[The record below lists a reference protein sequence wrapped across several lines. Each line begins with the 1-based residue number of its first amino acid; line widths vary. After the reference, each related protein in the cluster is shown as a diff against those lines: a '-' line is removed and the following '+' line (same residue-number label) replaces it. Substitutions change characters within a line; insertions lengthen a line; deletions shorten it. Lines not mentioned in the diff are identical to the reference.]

1 MTRAFSSEAGTG
13 SREENASRQGP
24 GAPFRFNRNGK
35 GSRGLWIL
43 AVLLSHW
50 RRHPMQ
56 LATLLIGLIAATA
69 LWSGVQALN
78 QQARNAYDRAAATFG
93 GSRTATLVGNDS
105 ATFPQ
110 KLFVDLRRA
119 GWPVSPMLEGRVQ
132 IDGRSYRL
140 LGVEPV
146 TLPAEVGNAPAV
158 GKASLQSFV
167 TPPGEMLVAP
177 ETLRDLDLTEGVR
190 PQANGMSLPPLRV
203 QPELAPGVLVVD
215 IGIAQEILKMPDQ
228 VSRLLVGKFTMPH
241 AALQSVT
248 GDKLKLVEPNA
259 ETDLERLT
267 DSFHLNLTAFGLLS
281 FFVGLF
287 IVNSAIGLA
296 FEQRLPML
304 RTLRACG
311 VSARMLNTVLV
322 VELVSLALAAG
333 LIGLI
338 CGYFIAAALLPDV
351 AASLRGLYGAQIPGQ
366 LSLKPV
372 WWLAGIAI
380 SILGALAAAAAS
392 LTKAIRMPV
401 LASAQPQAWRQAQR
415 RWLML
420 QSAAA
425 IAVFAVAGGLI
436 WFGDSLLA
444 GFAVLAAL
452 MLGAAL
458 ILPMILE
465 IALSLGERSARR
477 PVGIWFWADSRQ
489 QLSGLSLALM
499 ALLLALAVNVGVG
512 TMVESFSRTFLVWL
526 DGRLAADVY
535 INAASDTQAAKI
547 KAWLRDR
554 PEVEA
559 ILPGGRADTQFGGA
573 PIEVLGLPDHATYR
587 DNWPLLESTAN
598 AWIRLRPGDACLVS
612 EQLSRRM
619 KLAIGDRISVPAPGG
634 DWPLE
639 IVGVYA
645 DYGNPKGQ
653 IALNFAALTRHFPQI
668 PMTRI
673 GLRVAPGKIAPLIAA
688 LQQTF
693 GLDDR
698 NVADQ
703 ATMKAESKRIFNRTF
718 SVTAALNAFTL
729 GVAGVALLT
738 SLLTLANSR
747 LPQLAPLWAIGL
759 TRRRLAALELLKT
772 MAVALIT
779 ALFAL
784 PLGLLVAWCLLAI
797 VNVKAFGWRLPFHVF
812 PLQLIELLAVA
823 LAAALCAAALPVARL
838 ARMQP
843 ASLIRIFVNER

>member
-1 MTRAFSSEAGTG
+1 VKRA
-13 SREENASRQGP
+13 
-24 GAPFRFNRNGK
+24 
-35 GSRGLWIL
+35 LWTL

-56 LATLLIGLIAATA
+56 LATLLIGLISATA

-78 QQARNAYDRAAATFG
+78 QQARTSYDRAAATFG
-93 GSRTATLVGNDS
+93 GTRTAMLAASRG

-110 KLFVDLRRA
+110 NLFVDLRRA
-119 GWPVSPMLEGRVQ
+119 GWPVSPVLEGRIQ
-132 IDGRSYRL
+132 IEGRSFRL
-140 LGVEPV
+140 MGIEPV

-158 GKASLQSFV
+158 GKASLQAFM

-177 ETLRDLDLTEGVR
+177 ETLADLKLAEGAR
-190 PQANGMSLPPLRV
+190 PEASGALLPPLRV
-203 QPELAPGVLVVD
+203 QPNLVPGVLVVD
-215 IGIAQEILKMPDQ
+215 IGIAQSLLKMPDQ
-228 VSRLLVGKFTMPH
+228 LSRLLVGKNAGKRP
-241 AALQSVT
+241 ALESVT
-248 GDKLKLVEPNA
+248 GDKLRLIEPDA

-296 FEQRLPML
+296 FEQRLPVL

-311 VSARMLNTVLV
+311 VSARMLNAVLV
-322 VELVSLALAAG
+322 AELVSLALVAG
-333 LIGLI
+333 LVGLV
-338 CGYFIAAALLPDV
+338 CGYFIAGALLPDV
-351 AASLRGLYGAQIPGQ
+351 VASLRGLYGAQIPGQ
-366 LSLKPV
+366 LTLKPQ
-372 WWLAGIAI
+372 WWFAGIAI
-380 SILGALAAAAAS
+380 SIVGALAAAATS
-392 LTKAIRMPV
+392 LTKALRLPL
-401 LASAQPQAWRQAQR
+401 LATAQPFAWQQAQR
-415 RWLML
+415 RWLTY
-420 QSAAA
+420 QSALALAA
-425 IAVFAVAGGLI
+425 FAAAGVFL
-436 WFGDSLLA
+436 WFGDSLIS

-458 ILPMILE
+458 ILPMFLE
-465 IALSLGERSARR
+465 IALSIGQRYARA
-477 PVGIWFWADSRQ
+477 PVGVWFWADSRQ

-499 ALLLALAVNVGVG
+499 ALLLALAVNVGVS

-535 INAASDTQAAKI
+535 VNAANDDQAHEI
-547 KAWLRDR
+547 KAWLRER

-559 ILPGGRADTQFGGA
+559 ILPGGRADTQLAGA

-587 DNWPLLESTAN
+587 DNWPLLQSADN
-598 AWIRLRPGDACLVS
+598 AWSKLRPGNAALVS
-612 EQLSRRM
+612 EQLARRM
-619 KLAIGDRISVPAPGG
+619 HLSVGDRIEVPATGG
-634 DWPLE
+634 NWPLE
-639 IVGVYA
+639 IVAIYA

-653 IALNFAALTRHFPQI
+653 IAVNFAALTRRFPEI
-668 PMTRI
+668 PLTRM
-673 GLRVAPGKIAPLIAA
+673 GLRVAPANIPALISA
-688 LQQTF
+688 LQQKFT
-693 GLDDR
+693 LDDR

-703 ATMKAESKRIFNRTF
+703 ATMKAESTRIFNRTF

-747 LPQLAPLWAIGL
+747 LPQLAPLWAIGI
-759 TRRRLAALELLKT
+759 TRRRLAIIELLKT
-772 MAVALIT
+772 MSVALIT
-779 ALFAL
+779 TIFAL

-812 PLQLIELLAVA
+812 PLQLLWLTGVA
-823 LAAALCAAALPVARL
+823 MAAAFAASALPVIRL

-843 ASLIRIFVNER
+843 ASLIRIFANER

>member
-1 MTRAFSSEAGTG
+1 
-13 SREENASRQGP
+13 
-24 GAPFRFNRNGK
+24 
-35 GSRGLWIL
+35 
-43 AVLLSHW
+43 
-50 RRHPMQ
+50 MQ
-56 LATLLIGLIAATA
+56 LATLLIGLISATA

-78 QQARNAYDRAAATFG
+78 QQARIAYDRAAATFG
-93 GSRTATLVGNDS
+93 GSRTAMLVAKDS

-132 IDGRSYRL
+132 IDGRSFRL

-146 TLPAEVGNAPAV
+146 TLPSEVGNAPAV
-158 GKASLQSFV
+158 GRGSLQSFV

-177 ETLRDLDLTEGVR
+177 ETPRDLGLKEGER
-190 PQANGMSLPPLRV
+190 PRANGTSLPPLRV
-203 QPELAPGVLVVD
+203 QAELAPGALVVD
-215 IGIAQEILKMPDQ
+215 IGIAQDILKMPGQ
-228 VSRLLVGKFTMPH
+228 VSRLLVGKSKAPH
-241 AALQSVT
+241 AALESVAGET
-248 GDKLKLVEPNA
+248 LRLVEPSA
-259 ETDLERLT
+259 ESELERLT

-322 VELVSLALAAG
+322 IELVSLALVAG
-333 LIGLI
+333 LIGLV

-372 WWLAGIAI
+372 WWFAGVAI

-392 LTKAIRMPV
+392 LAKAIRMPV
-401 LASAQPQAWRQAQR
+401 LATAQPQAWQQAQR
-415 RWLML
+415 RWLIF

-425 IAVFAVAGGLI
+425 LAAFAIAAGLI
-436 WFGDSLLA
+436 WFGDSLIA

-458 ILPMILE
+458 ILPMVLQ
-465 IALSLGERSARR
+465 IALALGQRSARA

-535 INAASDTQAAKI
+535 ISAASAQQATEI

-554 PEVEA
+554 PEVQA
-559 ILPGGRADTQFGGA
+559 ILPGGRADTQLGGA

-587 DNWPLLESTAN
+587 DNWPLLERSAN
-598 AWIRLRPGDACLVS
+598 AWVRLRPGDACLVS

-619 KLAIGDRISVPAPGG
+619 KLGLGDHIEVPAPGG
-634 DWPLE
+634 NWPLE
-639 IVGVYA
+639 IVGIYA

-653 IALNFAALTRHFPQI
+653 IAVNFAALTRRFPQT
-668 PMTRI
+668 PLTRI
-673 GLRVAPGKIAPLIAA
+673 GLRVAPDRIAPLITA
-688 LQQTF
+688 LQDKF

-703 ATMKAESKRIFNRTF
+703 ARMKTESKRVFNRTF

-729 GVAGVALLT
+729 GVAGIALLT

-797 VNVKAFGWRLPFHVF
+797 VNVKAFGWRLPFHIF
-812 PLQLIELLAVA
+812 PLQLAELLAVA
-823 LAAALCAAALPVARL
+823 LAAAFCAAALPVARL